1 MLVKFIDI
9 LGLKIEERFAKQ
21 IKSINMG
28 NSLCKAEGQQMFLKT
43 CKTTLYLNASV
54 KQCSNSLWFF
64 KSIIKT
70 FKNSAIYF

>member
-9 LGLKIEERFAKQ
+9 LGLNIEERFAKQ
-21 IKSINMG
+21 IKIINTG
-28 NSLCKAEGQQMFLKT
+28 NSLRKAEGQQMLLNT

-54 KQCSNSLWFF
+54 KQCSNSLWFL